1 MPGTLLLLILLFIPL
16 DWPIDWPIDGP
27 IDGPP
32 GDWQDPGGV
41 RPLTAEDFARL
52 SRELSESG
60 GYFDTDNLISNE
72 SSYLHVQGKMREM
85 GVKGGAFIG
94 VGPDQSFSYIAQI
107 RPEIAFMVDIRRDN
121 LLQHLFYKALFNL
134 AENRIDFLC
143 LLFGRP
149 APAGS
154 TDWRTRSIRELADHI
169 ARQPGRNEL
178 HRQQQARIRQYL
190 NGIGFGL
197 SGEELAKIAEIHDE
211 FFANG
216 IELRFTSH
224 NRAPRSYYPTYR
236 DLILEKDLTGR
247 EASFLASE
255 ESFQFLKSLE
265 ARHLVI
271 PVVGNLAGEKA
282 LKSIGRFLRERKLV
296 VSALYTSNVEYYL
309 MRGDDFTRYGQN
321 VSSLPRNERS
331 VLIRSYFGNSW
342 GGTHPM
348 AVPGYYSTQ
357 LLQTLESFAAEFG
370 AGGYRGYGD
379 VVRKGLLDLRPAK
392 N

>member
-16 DWPIDWPIDGP
+16 KGP
-27 IDGPP
+27 GSEPAP
-32 GDWQDPGGV
+32 GRQDPGGT

-52 SRELSESG
+52 SRELSEPG

-72 SSYLHVQGKMREM
+72 ASYLHVQGKMREL

-94 VGPDQSFSYIAQI
+94 VGPDQSFSYMAQI

-134 AENRIDFLC
+134 AEDRIGFLC

-154 TDWRTRSIRELADHI
+154 AEWRTRPIRDMADYI

-178 HRQQQARIRQYL
+178 HREQRARIRQYL
-190 NGIGFGL
+190 TGLGFGL
-197 SGEELAKIAEIHDE
+197 TTEDLAKIAEIHAE
-211 FFANG
+211 FFTNG

-224 NRAPRSYYPTYR
+224 NRAPQSYYPTYR

-265 ARHLVI
+265 ARHLVV

-282 LKSIGRFLRERKLV
+282 LKSIGNLLRERKLV

-309 MRGDDFTRYGQN
+309 MRADDFTRYGQN
-321 VSSLPRNERS
+321 VSSLPRDERS

-342 GGTHPM
+342 GGRHPM

-357 LLQTLESFAAEFG
+357 LMQTLESFATEFSS
-370 AGGYRGYGD
+370 GGYRGYGD
-379 VVRKGLLDLRPAK
+379 VVRKSLLDLRPAR